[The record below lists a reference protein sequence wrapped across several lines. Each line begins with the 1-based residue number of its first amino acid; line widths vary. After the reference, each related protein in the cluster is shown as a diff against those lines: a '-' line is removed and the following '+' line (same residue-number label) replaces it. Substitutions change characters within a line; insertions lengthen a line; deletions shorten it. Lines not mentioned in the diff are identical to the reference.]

1 MAPDKRL
8 IVIFI
13 LQLISSLSACSQLHA
28 LAVLNL
34 QKQYVRRTLN
44 ITRLLV
50 FTSSNTRVKRLSP
63 EKSKAS
69 LFAFFTADVSFS
81 FLFAFDMLNYTIT
94 FGAWNLRANCRHV
107 KSYCRLSLFQ
117 HAHYTNHWSQRF
129 LSLSCGRVNA
139 IQKRS
144 CGRKYFDA
152 FSVKWKRI
160 VLKTHTCGRGHTSI

>member
-1 MAPDKRL
+1 MFDERSISQGCWFLRVRTQEFRGLKRNL
-8 IVIFI
+8 RGP
-13 LQLISSLSACSQLHA
+13 LNSISSSVH
-28 LAVLNL
+28 
-34 QKQYVRRTLN
+34 T
-44 ITRLLV
+44 
-50 FTSSNTRVKRLSP
+50 
-63 EKSKAS
+63 KAS
-69 LFAFFTADVSFS
+69 LFAFFTADVF
-81 FLFAFDMLNYTIT
+81 FFFHFALDMLNYTIT

-117 HAHYTNHWSQRF
+117 HAHYTNHWPQRF

-160 VLKTHTCGRGHTSI
+160 DLKTHTWVTCALWDIESRELYIP